1 MAFLEM
7 LFGRK
12 EAVEQKEVI
21 DLSWINEWIR
31 NVQDYIEVRE
41 EDNVFIQRP
50 NKAFKLNPSGIR
62 MIRRLRDG
70 ETIEQILAPHG
81 GNPAVWR
88 DTERF
93 FLDIRTMLDEGL
105 NDTYESPAVDKIPFT
120 MDFSPYPVL
129 SEVAITYR
137 CNATCTFCY
146 AGCNC
151 TVNPVGNDREMTLDE
166 VKKVLHKI
174 KNEAKVPSVSF
185 TGGEATLRPELPD
198 MIAYARSLGMRVNLI
213 SNGLRSTPEYT
224 KTLAEAGLHS
234 VQISIEGT
242 TQEVHESITRIPT
255 HFKRA
260 VEGVHNYKAAG
271 VRVNTNTTIT
281 KTNLHDVVKF
291 PEFVAKTLKNETF
304 SMNLVI
310 PTGSAT
316 LNEDLVVKYTELGP
330 VLEEILANAK
340 KYGVEFKW
348 YSPTPMCIFNPILHG
363 LGNKGCSACDGL
375 VSVGADGQVVPCAS
389 YDDPVGDMIDHS
401 FDEVWHSDKAKNFR
415 KKFLAHDI
423 CKGCEHFEV
432 CHGACPLY
440 WRVIGFDEIEQA
452 NKAKAK

>member
-291 PEFVAKTLKNETF
+291 PEFVA
-304 SMNLVI
+304 
-310 PTGSAT
+310 
-316 LNEDLVVKYTELGP
+316 
-330 VLEEILANAK
+330 
-340 KYGVEFKW
+340 
-348 YSPTPMCIFNPILHG
+348 
-363 LGNKGCSACDGL
+363 
-375 VSVGADGQVVPCAS
+375 
-389 YDDPVGDMIDHS
+389 
-401 FDEVWHSDKAKNFR
+401 
-415 KKFLAHDI
+415 
-423 CKGCEHFEV
+423 
-432 CHGACPLY
+432 
-440 WRVIGFDEIEQA
+440 
-452 NKAKAK
+452 

>member
-12 EAVEQKEVI
+12 QAVMQRPVV
-21 DLSWINEWIR
+21 DLSWVREWIK
-31 NVQDYIEVRE
+31 NVYDYIEVRE
-41 EDNVFIQRP
+41 EDSVFIQRP
-50 NKAFKLNPSGIR
+50 NKAFKLNPEGIR
-62 MIRRLRDG
+62 LIKRLREG
-70 ETIEQILAPHG
+70 ESIEQILAPWG
-81 GNPAVWR
+81 DNPAVWR

-93 FLDIRTMLDEGL
+93 LLDLRTMLKEGL
-105 NDTYESPAVDKIPFT
+105 NDTYESLAVDKIPFT

-166 VKKVLHKI
+166 VKQVLHKI
-174 KNEAKVPSVSF
+174 KHEAKVPSVSF
-185 TGGEATLRPELPD
+185 TGGEATLRPELPE
-198 MIAYARSLGMRVNLI
+198 MVAYARSLGMRVNLI
-213 SNGLRSTPEYT
+213 SNGLRSTPEFV
-224 KTLAEAGLHS
+224 KKLADAGLHS

-242 TQEVHESITRIPT
+242 TAEVHEGITRIPG
-255 HFKRA
+255 HYKRA
-260 VEGVHNYKAAG
+260 VEGVANYKAAG

-291 PEFVAKTLKNETF
+291 PEFVANTLGNQTF

-310 PTGSAT
+310 PTGSAN
-316 LNEDLVVKYTELGP
+316 LNEELVVKYTELGP
-330 VLEEILANAK
+330 VLEQILEGAK
-340 KYGVEFKW
+340 KHGVEFKW

-375 VSVGADGQVVPCAS
+375 VSVGADGQVIPCAS
-389 YDDPVGDMIDHS
+389 YDDPVGDIIQGS
-401 FDEVWHSDKAKNFR
+401 FDEVWNSEKANNFR

-423 CKGCEHFEV
+423 CKGCEHFQV

-452 NKAKAK
+452 NKGKQK